1 MNTFWCNGLIH
12 FWIWLILTWSGVH
25 GLFLSSNFQN
35 PVRPR
40 GSCSERFYPWIPGLG
55 EICPS
60 TTISCPDAWTT
71 CIANIE
77 SFPPDI
83 NAKTLIL
90 NFFLLNL
97 NFSLGKIMN
106 RINISNES
114 LARKGSSEMMLDR
127 WRNFRELNSAL
138 ASTNQSQASADGF
151 SSICPPVHLRAHFQI
166 FNGPSSESVH

>member
-1 MNTFWCNGLIH
+1 MQQIDTFLNLAHSDLVRGPRTIFTVQPGHL
-12 FWIWLILTWSGVH
+12 WIPAPL
-25 GLFLSSNFQN
+25 
-35 PVRPR
+35 R
-40 GSCSERFYPWIPGLG
+40 GSFTDWFCQWIPGLG

-60 TTISCPDAWTT
+60 TTISCPDACTT

-114 LARKGSSEMMLDR
+114 LARKKSSEMMLDR
-127 WRNFRELNSAL
+127 WRNFRKPNSAL
-138 ASTNQSQASADGF
+138 AYPN
-151 SSICPPVHLRAHFQI
+151 
-166 FNGPSSESVH
+166 ESGDSDVGDNVRLVILWWRPI

>member
-1 MNTFWCNGLIH
+1 MKKSEKMKVPRKSILLMNTFWCNGLIH

-25 GLFLSSNFQN
+25 GLFSPSNLAI
-35 PVRPR
+35 PAPLR
-40 GSCSERFYPWIPGLG
+40 GSFTDWFCQWIPGLG

-114 LARKGSSEMMLDR
+114 LARKSLPRWCWTAGGISE
-127 WRNFRELNSAL
+127 N
-138 ASTNQSQASADGF
+138 
-151 SSICPPVHLRAHFQI
+151 
-166 FNGPSSESVH
+166 

>member
-1 MNTFWCNGLIH
+1 MNTFWCNRLIH

-25 GLFLSSNFQN
+25 GLGHLRI
-35 PVRPR
+35 PAPLR
-40 GSCSERFYPWIPGLG
+40 GSFIDWFCQWIPGLG

-60 TTISCPDAWTT
+60 TTISCPDACTT

-114 LARKGSSEMMLDR
+114 LARKKSSEMMLDR
-127 WRNFRELNSAL
+127 WRNFRESNSAL
-138 ASTNQSQASADGF
+138 ASPN
-151 SSICPPVHLRAHFQI
+151 
-166 FNGPSSESVH
+166 ESPNAMT